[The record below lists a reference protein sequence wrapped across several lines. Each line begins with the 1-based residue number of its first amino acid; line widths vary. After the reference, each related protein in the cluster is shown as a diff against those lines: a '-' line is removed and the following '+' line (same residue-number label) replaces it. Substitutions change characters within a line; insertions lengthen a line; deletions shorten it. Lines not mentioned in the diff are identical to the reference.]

1 MKKLVTKISQVFE
14 VHFKG
19 FVTLQ
24 LQSQKKKK
32 KRKNRKIR
40 ATIVKTVE
48 NIFKGHPAKMKF
60 FKSDSIHVDKNSGST
75 IATFTMVLE
84 IFLPEVV

>member
-1 MKKLVTKISQVFE
+1 MKILVTKISQVFE

-32 KRKNRKIR
+32 KKKQKNKSYNCKNCRKHFQG
-40 ATIVKTVE
+40 AS
-48 NIFKGHPAKMKF
+48 G
-60 FKSDSIHVDKNSGST
+60 KN
-75 IATFTMVLE
+75 E
-84 IFLPEVV
+84 IFQK